1 MNMMGVSGL
10 LKLTGSGVNTM
21 MKSSVTYTQGEPN
34 TVPPSVQVK
43 LYRLV
48 KDLDRTH
55 NFYSGL
61 DLYRQ
66 MLTVLNKH
74 FAKLP

>member
-1 MNMMGVSGL
+1 MMGPSGL
-10 LKLTGSGVNTM
+10 LKLTESGDNTM
-21 MKSSVTYTQGEPN
+21 MKSSVTYTLGEPN

-48 KDLDRTH
+48 QDLDRTH